1 MSLAI
6 KNRIKILETKLSP
19 KISKP
24 ILIFDAT
31 QDSCEVFDEVLS
43 RGADESRADFYERIT
58 AVYDAAPGLGLVI
71 AIHAAES
78 DDDGF

>member
-1 MSLAI
+1 MGSLQS
-6 KNRIKILETKLSP
+6 RIKVLETKLSP

-31 QDSCEVFDEVLS
+31 SDECEVFDEILH
-43 RGADESRADFYERIT
+43 RGIDESRADFYERIT

-71 AIHAAES
+71 AIHAAEG
-78 DDDGF
+78 DDDF

>member
-1 MSLAI
+1 MANLLSRV
-6 KNRIKILETKLSP
+6 KVLETKLSP

-31 QDSCEVFDEVLS
+31 QDSCEVFDEILH
-43 RGADESRADFYERIT
+43 RADGETRADFYERIT

-71 AIHAAES
+71 AIHAAEQY
-78 DDDGF
+78 DDGE